1 MFHPLLTLWTGLG
14 VLKLSAG
21 KRQRKYSGQEAYAET
36 TEKYISQSADNF
48 CEVYFSVVS
57 ENFCREISPQGRKG
71 EQNIC
76 TKVILWSWQEE
87 P

>member
-36 TEKYISQSADNF
+36 TEKYIAQSADKF
-48 CEVYFSVVS
+48 CEVYISVVS